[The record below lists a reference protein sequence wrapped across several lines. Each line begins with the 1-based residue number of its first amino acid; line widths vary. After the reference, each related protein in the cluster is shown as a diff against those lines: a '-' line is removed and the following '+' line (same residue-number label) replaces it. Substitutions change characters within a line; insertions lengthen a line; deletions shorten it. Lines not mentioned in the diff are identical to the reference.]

1 MTDAW
6 VMYFPGVSQGGAT
19 WCLLAFICANY
30 CKDPYKGVKSPRP
43 DSKLDTD
50 HLTQKTQE
58 FVTPFTTTMP
68 FL

>member
-1 MTDAW
+1 M
-6 VMYFPGVSQGGAT
+6 
-19 WCLLAFICANY
+19 LAFICANY